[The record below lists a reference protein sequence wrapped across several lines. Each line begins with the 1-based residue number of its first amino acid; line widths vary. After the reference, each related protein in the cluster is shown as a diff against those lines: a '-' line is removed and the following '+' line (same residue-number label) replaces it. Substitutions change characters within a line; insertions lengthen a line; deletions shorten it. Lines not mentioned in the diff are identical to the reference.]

1 MRFLLFLLL
10 LGTAAAGAYYCN
22 GNVREAVRGHMIDS
36 SDRERFEAYK
46 QGKSLLKASWPEA
59 AQADFKS
66 WGDDASENA
75 GLISGTLWLA
85 RGKAMVPVDGTKTET
100 PWCIEFDRS
109 TGNAL
114 GRASGAEAAEVLRKL
129 DSGELKPTNIQ
140 TDGPGKKIVAPS
152 SVTPKPTPAPGAWMW
167 KKEGRSAL
175 EMPTTPKKH

>member
-10 LGTAAAGAYYCN
+10 LGGAAAGAFYCN
-22 GNVREAVRGHMIDS
+22 SNIRETVRGHMIDS

-66 WGDDASENA
+66 WGDDASETA
-75 GLISGTLWLA
+75 SLVSGTLWLA

-100 PWCIEFDRS
+100 PWCIEFDRT

-114 GRASGAEAAEVLRKL
+114 GRASGTEAAEVLRKL

-140 TDGPGKKIVAPS
+140 TEGPARKIVVAP
-152 SVTPKPTPAPGAWMW
+152 SVTPKPTPVPGAWMW
-167 KKEGRSAL
+167 QKDGRGAL
-175 EMPTTPKKH
+175 EMPTPRKR